1 MKIVETIQA
10 RERESSEQRELRLQT
25 RRERQR
31 QRRQQETS
39 EQRQQHLDRLRTRN
53 RSVAQD
59 LLMHAM
65 MIKNFLSMW
74 SFLEELFHRCN
85 EI

>member
-1 MKIVETIQA
+1 MKIIETIQA
-10 RERESSEQRELRLQT
+10 RERESSEQRDLRLQT
-25 RRERQR
+25 RRVRQR

-39 EQRQQHLDRLRTRN
+39 EQRQHLDRLRTRN

-65 MIKNFLSMW
+65 MIKSFLSMW
-74 SFLEELFHRCN
+74 RTVIFPGRTVSQM
-85 EI
+85 